1 MRIIG
6 GRWRGRR
13 LTPLEGETIRPTS
26 DRVREA
32 WMSAM
37 GGHFDG
43 LRILDLFSGSG
54 ALGLE
59 CLSRGAA
66 QVTFVEQS
74 PGSLAVLEANLSLV
88 GVESDRVTLVRHD
101 ALGWLRDSP
110 DLFVDLALADP
121 PYEGGWAQGVAD
133 QFSAR
138 PFADELWL
146 EHRSTVRIRSPL
158 LARSRRYGST
168 TLSTLAS

>member
-6 GRWRGRR
+6 GQWRGRR
-13 LTPLEGETIRPTS
+13 LTPLVGEAIRPTS

-54 ALGLE
+54 ALGPE

-66 QVTFVEQS
+66 EVTFVEQS

-88 GVESDRVTLVRHD
+88 GVDSDRVTIVRNEV
-101 ALGWLRDSP
+101 LGWLENSP
-110 DLFVDLALADP
+110 ELHLDLALADP
-121 PYEGGWAQGVAD
+121 PYEGGWAQRLAD
-133 QFSAR
+133 RFAEH

-146 EHRSTVRIRSPL
+146 EHRSTDRIRSPL
-158 LARSRRYGST
+158 LARSRRYGTT